1 MTSTPQRP
9 RYALSF
15 HPESLDD
22 LRVLPPEI
30 RERALELIDGVI
42 RDRVT
47 GPPLDY
53 ELRQYR
59 KLYLGAG
66 AEWRIVYRLKKAPPT
81 SPYAIEAHFVAI
93 GARAHHEVYDVVRE
107 RVGRSRPPAGPRVH
121 AARAVPPHLQPHTEQ
136 PAAKSTTK
144 PKPAPPSWRPADLFN
159 PPTPDTDPKGHQ
171 R

>member
-1 MTSTPQRP
+1 MTSAPKRP

-15 HPESLDD
+15 HPESLND
-22 LRVLPPEI
+22 LRDLPQQI
-30 RERALELIDGVI
+30 RERALDLIDGVI
-42 RDRVT
+42 RARVT

-66 AEWRIVYRLKKAPPT
+66 AEWRIVYRLQKAPPT
-81 SPYAIEAHFVAI
+81 SPYAIEAHVVAVRP
-93 GARAHHEVYDVVRE
+93 RAHHEVYDVVRS

-121 AARAVPPHLQPHTEQ
+121 AARAIPPQLQSSATQ
-136 PAAKSTTK
+136 PATKGATSTA
-144 PKPAPPSWRPADLFN
+144 PALPWRPADLFT
-159 PPTPDTDPKGHQ
+159 PPTPDTDSKGHQ